1 MTLAGADIP
10 LMSSHSP
17 AATMTVI
24 ASTTPCGSE
33 LRANSGSKRSI
44 SRATVRATRNPPYI
58 ASPPNAGIGWV
69 CTVRSLGWYSHPI
82 RRANQPTSGV
92 RRNVVTPAT
101 APMKR

>member
-1 MTLAGADIP
+1 MP

-17 AATMTVI
+17 AATITVI

-33 LRANSGSKRSI
+33 LRANSGSKRS
-44 SRATVRATRNPPYI
+44 SNRATVRATRNPPYI
-58 ASPPNAGIGWV
+58 ASPPNAGIGAV

-82 RRANQPTSGV
+82 RRANQLTSGV